1 MYSTSR
7 DYLLGGS
14 SPLIGKRF
22 SVTLRLAIKS
32 LLAKW
37 WSVTLSL
44 VTFEKINE
52 LTKIEIPKGN
62 LKIH

>member
-52 LTKIEIPKGN
+52 LT
-62 LKIH
+62 